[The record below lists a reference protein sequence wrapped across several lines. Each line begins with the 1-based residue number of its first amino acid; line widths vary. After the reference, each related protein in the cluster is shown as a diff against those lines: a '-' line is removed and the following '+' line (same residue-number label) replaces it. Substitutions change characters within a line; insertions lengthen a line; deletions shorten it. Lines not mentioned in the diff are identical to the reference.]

1 MCTISNVTKI
11 VGNDDIN
18 AIIVEQSLTLNC
30 IQMRRALS
38 GNVLHLGKIG
48 HIYTYLPLFMIHINN
63 LVLFKIIR
71 TISYVKNRKIATLKK
86 LADSNN
92 FSIRIK

>member
-1 MCTISNVTKI
+1 MT
-11 VGNDDIN
+11 
-18 AIIVEQSLTLNC
+18 
-30 IQMRRALS
+30 RALS
-38 GNVLHLGKIG
+38 GMSYVSGKSSIHL
-48 HIYTYLPLFMIHINN
+48 LLFMIHMNN

-71 TISYVKNRKIATLKK
+71 TISYVKNHKIATLKK